1 MDEVNGLGIGP
12 GGLGGSQTVL
22 DISIISE
29 PTHIAGLPVALTV
42 NCWADRKCS
51 IVFKEGE
58 L

>member
-1 MDEVNGLGIGP
+1 MSACLPRHRHRRDE
-12 GGLGGSQTVL
+12 L